1 VLDGAGSNYQL
12 PRLAIALDD
21 VSMWLAYK
29 IFEIAQM
36 ADGKALNMREFSFAA
51 QASPAAA
58 RTVLQTLLKLKL
70 VAERRVRQGATE
82 IAEIRLTQ
90 AGLKVSRHVAAIDA
104 LLPPED

>member
-1 VLDGAGSNYQL
+1 MSV
-12 PRLAIALDD
+12 PRLTACVARIDALRSRELS
-21 VSMWLAYK
+21 V
-29 IFEIAQM
+29 IAQM